1 MRQPGGGHSVWAA
14 APVGEL
20 LAWALAAAAALFAF
34 GGVYALTQRLRP
46 GFLRSWLRVLSLALM
61 LTPAPVPSFPG
72 NFSPAFVVAVFEA
85 LFQIDGAP
93 QQALKLLAA
102 AGLAAAA
109 WAALWSWLG
118 FGRKRRLIA
127 GVKLH

>member
-1 MRQPGGGHSVWAA
+1 MRQPGGGHSVWAV
-14 APVGEL
+14 PVGEL
-20 LAWALAAAAALFAF
+20 LAWALAAAAALLAF
-34 GGVYALTQRLRP
+34 GGVCALTQRLRP

-61 LTPAPVPSFPG
+61 LTPAPVPGFPG
-72 NFSPAFVVAVFEA
+72 NFSSAFVVAVFEA

-102 AGLAAAA
+102 AVLAAAA
-109 WAALWSWLG
+109 WAALWSWSG
-118 FGRKRRLIA
+118 FRRKRRLIA